1 MHPALTTAI
10 LEQDFAVFTE
20 NNVLLH
26 ERGILILKAAI
37 PELRIAI
44 RHARAGTLHVFRFL
58 FEAWNECPP
67 RFSAVDPRTGEL
79 LPGAQWPSNGPGQSY
94 WHRDGWTAPSGIVV
108 PKPFLCMRGIREYHE
123 HKSHVTDLWSS
134 YRDQPEFS
142 LANIVL
148 KVVNLFQES
157 NV

>member
-10 LEQDFAVFTE
+10 LEEDLAEFAE

-37 PELRIAI
+37 PELRVAI
-44 RHARAGTLHVFRFL
+44 RHAGAGMLHVFQFL
-58 FEAWNECPP
+58 FEGWNEYPP
-67 RFSAVDPRTGEL
+67 RFSVLDPATGEA
-79 LPGAQWPSNGPGQSY
+79 LPGTRWPSNGSGQSY
-94 WHRDGWTAPSGIVV
+94 WHHDGWTAPSGLVL

-148 KVVNLFQES
+148 KVANLFQES
-157 NV
+157 HV